1 MGLAV
6 LIETWAITPALPT
19 TWLRGVMLAAA
30 IALAARFESVERVK
44 LASVVPV
51 LDFRVVV
58 MPVTGVVE

>member
-1 MGLAV
+1 M
-6 LIETWAITPALPT
+6 PT